1 MVEAVEVEYHPVS
14 GIPPEY
20 SEYLTKAEFEK
31 EIPWLLENRDQA
43 WLQANC
49 KNFSEFFQDE
59 KSAAVEEKLKDLAHN
74 PRLCKKEDKP
84 RKLSAWDLG
93 ILAGFH
99 SIRVAGAVA
108 LTMSS

>member
-59 KSAAVEEKLKDLAHN
+59 KSAAVEEKLKDLAVSGKAS
-74 PRLCKKEDKP
+74 PRLKT
-84 RKLSAWDLG
+84 
-93 ILAGFH
+93 LA
-99 SIRVAGAVA
+99 
-108 LTMSS
+108 